1 VNFICENAARDLVAA
16 LYIVNVF
23 GNPVAKREYAGV
35 I

>member
-1 VNFICENAARDLVAA
+1 MNVICKNALRDLVAA

-23 GNPVAKREYAGV
+23 GILVAKREYAEL